1 MRLTPLLLASLASLS
16 LAPRDVPI
24 ILTNHLGYDAW
35 GPKRAVIQEQLDDE
49 IGPCRL
55 REETSDE
62 QVAELTPQRAGAVK
76 AWGDW
81 IYWTIDFSD
90 VRREGTFYLE
100 CDDSGD
106 GIVSEPFV
114 IGRSLLEH
122 RMLSDVIY
130 YFKGQ
135 RASGALDAADRA
147 LPFEDQTGRTIDAHG
162 GWYDATGDY
171 GKHLSHLSFS
181 TYFNPQQL
189 PLTAWALLEAH
200 DLLDRRADPVTQQ
213 YLKRLLDEGAWGAD
227 YLVRIK
233 APNGSFYRSVSGAG
247 TREAARGSPD
257 RARPPEL
264 RDQLD
269 AQRSPPGRA
278 LGRTEVRPYDHQPP
292 DEREYESSFRAGGG
306 LAIAALARAAAMKV
320 PGELSANYLKTA
332 QDAWAYLAEHNTEL
346 TNDGHENIVDDYCA
360 LMAAMELFRATGD
373 PQYRAAADRRA
384 QSLVQRLAAGP
395 RPLLASG

>member
-16 LAPRDVPI
+16 LAPRDVPV

-35 GPKRAVIQEQLDDE
+35 GPKRAVIQEQTDDE

-122 RMLSDVIY
+122 RTLSDVIY

-200 DLLDRRADPVTQQ
+200 DLLDRRADPVSRQ

-233 APNGSFYRSVSGAG
+233 APNGSFYRSVSAPGREKRPEDRRIARDRQSFAINSTDQRSASG
-247 TREAARGSPD
+247 RRAERPAPTATRHRTIASTSRASAPAADSRLPRW
-257 RARPPEL
+257 RARPP
-264 RDQLD
+264 
-269 AQRSPPGRA
+269 
-278 LGRTEVRPYDHQPP
+278 
-292 DEREYESSFRAGGG
+292 
-306 LAIAALARAAAMKV
+306 
-320 PGELSANYLKTA
+320 
-332 QDAWAYLAEHNTEL
+332 
-346 TNDGHENIVDDYCA
+346 
-360 LMAAMELFRATGD
+360 
-373 PQYRAAADRRA
+373 
-384 QSLVQRLAAGP
+384 
-395 RPLLASG
+395 